1 MHLKFADMS
10 LFQLAERGSK
20 CNKVFA
26 YIIYRVYQR
35 HRKILGPGHKSAEGS
50 SYLVGSRGILNQLGF
65 EY

>member
-26 YIIYRVYQR
+26 YITEFI
-35 HRKILGPGHKSAEGS
+35 
-50 SYLVGSRGILNQLGF
+50 RGIGTN
-65 EY
+65 